1 MKKKKKKKKKK
12 NKNSLKHSLKDLNSF
27 GVESFA
33 SNLFYINSLEDF
45 SKLDLKIREKEII
58 ILGGGTNILLK
69 SKYIEKPILKIQ
81 IQGIE
86 IYNET
91 ENEVYVSVGAG
102 VNWDQFVWWCLDNN
116 FGGVEN
122 LVSIP
127 GNVGSAPIQNIGAYG
142 KEVKD
147 VIVSCEGIYIQNLLE
162 KTFTNSECNFT
173 YRSSIF
179 KNKLKNLFA
188 ITKVNFVLKKNN
200 HSIFSDYDSVKSALK
215 KNNILNPSIIDI
227 ANIIKEI
234 RESKLPDYK
243 VIGNAGSFFKN
254 PLINKEKLKKL
265 KFDYEDIPYFNSIS
279 NKVKIPAAWLIETCG
294 FKKIKFNNV
303 SVHNNQ
309 SLVIVNLGEA
319 QGIDIYKFSQ
329 KIKESVLKKFDILLE
344 EEVNII

>member
-69 SKYIEKPILKIQ
+69 SKYIEKTILKIQ

-147 VIVSCEGIYIQNLLE
+147 VIVSCEGIYIKNLLE

-200 HSIFSDYDSVKSALK
+200 HSIFSDY
-215 KNNILNPSIIDI
+215 
-227 ANIIKEI
+227 
-234 RESKLPDYK
+234 ES
-243 VIGNAGSFFKN
+243 
-254 PLINKEKLKKL
+254 
-265 KFDYEDIPYFNSIS
+265 
-279 NKVKIPAAWLIETCG
+279 
-294 FKKIKFNNV
+294 
-303 SVHNNQ
+303 
-309 SLVIVNLGEA
+309 VNLP
-319 QGIDIYKFSQ
+319 
-329 KIKESVLKKFDILLE
+329 
-344 EEVNII
+344 